1 MGGDDK
7 LFYHK
12 LILLSS
18 ALPRS
23 ALDED
28 DDDDYDDDDKDD
40 ERYGSVYNYSFF
52 HFVFAIAAMYIA
64 MVLTNWN
71 TISMENMQ
79 APDQDDSDFVR
90 IGQSY
95 TAVWVKIVSGW
106 LCHVFYG
113 WSLVAPIVM
122 PDRFTVMLLL

>member
-1 MGGDDK
+1 MTKDTK
-7 LFYHK
+7 IVYFRNR
-12 LILLSS
+12 

-28 DDDDYDDDDKDD
+28 DDDDDFDYDDKDD

-71 TISMENMQ
+71 TISMEDANN
-79 APDQDDSDFVR
+79 APTEGDGDGDFVR

-106 LCHVFYG
+106 LCIIFYG
-113 WSLVAPIVM
+113 WSLVAPVMM
-122 PDRFTVMLLL
+122 PDRFSVSFS